1 MPLKPRL
8 SDSLVFNKNDFFITV
23 VRTLGLSLYAANGFG
38 FRTAYIVSIFALALT
53 WAMASLSAGKKLQ
66 LAFFG
71 ALLSVYSIWPETIQL
86 NSLLIFAAV
95 VAKDSKSCLAITLS
109 TILCE
114 AGYFG
119 LDYVA
124 PVLVSLVVAISLLP
138 KLSSFTIRGARGFA
152 GLYIL
157 LCIYNLIVPLQLSVP
172 EQQSFSYPYRI
183 GEALDKALGLEL
195 KKDGLYLIDSDYA
208 RPDIKP
214 STIYGEHDIDPYQG
228 NAITVDNY
236 TQPKRWKGRQ
246 YLSSENIRL
255 SLSKDGYHAL
265 NFGSELKLQGL
276 NVLSHQNWLNITPVA
291 VVDEGVLFFG
301 DSDAFVNRLVP
312 YQVNFLK
319 TLQYGTCYVKSVHML
334 LYLVIFLFLAIA
346 STLKRPLLF
355 FIPIILVIS
364 LNLMDKQRG
373 DIRLVSN
380 NRGWPHTVGMYGI
393 ARHSQDSG
401 FNYLF
406 GNEGTRILALD
417 QGMNGTL
424 RDQEEVVIMGSASK
438 LKHSRGFIY
447 TGETPMGTSSEIEDA
462 YRIFN
467 DSGDLIGVGTT
478 SLILNG
484 RDITV
489 ISTNSPTKLDSA
501 HLSLGK

>member
-1 MPLKPRL
+1 
-8 SDSLVFNKNDFFITV
+8 
-23 VRTLGLSLYAANGFG
+23 
-38 FRTAYIVSIFALALT
+38 
-53 WAMASLSAGKKLQ
+53 MASLNAGNKLQ

-71 ALLSVYSIWPETIQL
+71 ALLAIYSIWPETLQL
-86 NSLLIFAAV
+86 SSLLIFAAV
-95 VAKDSKSCLAITLS
+95 VANDSRSCLAITLS
-109 TILCE
+109 SILCG

-119 LDYVA
+119 LGYVA
-124 PVLVSLVVAISLLP
+124 IVLVSLVVAISLLP
-138 KLSSFTIRGARGFA
+138 KLSSLTIRGANAFA

-157 LCIYNLIVPLQLSVP
+157 LCIFNLIAPLKLSVP
-172 EQQSFSYPYRI
+172 GQQSFSYPYRI
-183 GEALDKALGLEL
+183 GEALDKTLDLEL
-195 KKDGLYLIDSDYA
+195 KKDGLYLIDRDHVRSD
-208 RPDIKP
+208 IEP
-214 STIYGEHDIDPYQG
+214 STIYSEHDIDTYEGVPF
-228 NAITVDNY
+228 AVDNY
-236 TQPKRWKGRQ
+236 TQPKRWKSQQ
-246 YLSSENIRL
+246 YLGSENIRL
-255 SLSKDGYHAL
+255 SLSKDGFHAL

-276 NVLSHQNWLNITPVA
+276 NVLSHQDWLNITPVA
-291 VVDEGVLFFG
+291 VVDDGVLFFG

-319 TLQYGTCYVKSVHML
+319 TLQYGTCYVKSIHLL
-334 LYLVIFLFLAIA
+334 LYFVIFLFLAMA

-364 LNLMDKQRG
+364 LNLMDEQRG

-417 QGMNGTL
+417 RGMNGTL
-424 RDQEEVVIMGSASK
+424 RDQEEVVIMGSSSK
-438 LKHSRGFIY
+438 LKHSKGFIY
-447 TGETPMGTSSEIEDA
+447 AGETPMGTSSEIEDA

-467 DSGDLIGVGTT
+467 DSGSLLGIGTT
-478 SLILNG
+478 SLTLNG

-489 ISTNSPTKLDSA
+489 ISTNSPTKLDPA
-501 HLSLGK
+501 HISLGK

>member
-1 MPLKPRL
+1 VL
-8 SDSLVFNKNDFFITV
+8 NKNQLIISV
-23 VRTLGLSLYAANGFG
+23 LRTLGLALYAANGFG
-38 FRTAYIVSIFALALT
+38 CRTAYIASIFAIALA
-53 WAMASLSAGKKLQ
+53 WVIGSLNDGNKLQ
-66 LAFFG
+66 LTFFG

-109 TILCE
+109 SILCE
-114 AGYFG
+114 TGYFG
-119 LDYVA
+119 LDYFA

-138 KLSSFTIRGARGFA
+138 KLSSLSIKGARGFA

-183 GEALDKALGLEL
+183 GEALNKALGQEL
-195 KKDGLYLIDSDYA
+195 KEDGLYLIDSDNT
-208 RPDIKP
+208 RSDIKP
-214 STIYGEHDIDPYQG
+214 STIYGEHDIDPYEG
-228 NAITVDNY
+228 NAFTVDNY

-276 NVLSHQNWLNITPVA
+276 NVLSHQNWFNITPVA

-319 TLQYGTCYVKSVHML
+319 TLQYGTCYAKSVHML
-334 LYLVIFLFLAIA
+334 LYLVILLLLAIA
-346 STLKRPLLF
+346 STLKRPMLF
-355 FIPIILVIS
+355 FIPILLVIS
-364 LNLMDKQRG
+364 LNLMDEQRG

-401 FNYLF
+401 LNYLF

-417 QGMNGTL
+417 RDMNGTL
-424 RDQEEVVIMGSASK
+424 RDKEDLVIMGSSSK
-438 LKHSRGFIY
+438 LKHSKGFIY
-447 TGETPMGTSSEIEDA
+447 AGKTPMGTSSEIADA

-478 SLILNG
+478 SLTLNG

>member
-1 MPLKPRL
+1 ML
-8 SDSLVFNKNDFFITV
+8 NKNQLIISV
-23 VRTLGLSLYAANGFG
+23 LRTLGLALYAANGFG
-38 FRTAYIVSIFALALT
+38 CRTAYIASIFAIALA
-53 WAMASLSAGKKLQ
+53 WVIASLNDGNKLQ
-66 LAFFG
+66 LTFFG

-95 VAKDSKSCLAITLS
+95 VAQDSRSCLAITLS
-109 TILCE
+109 SILCE
-114 AGYFG
+114 SGYFG
-119 LDYVA
+119 LDYVGLL
-124 PVLVSLVVAISLLP
+124 LVSLVVAISLLP
-138 KLSSFTIRGARGFA
+138 KLSSLSIKGARGFA

-183 GEALDKALGLEL
+183 GEALDKALGQEL
-195 KKDGLYLIDSDYA
+195 KEDGLYLIDSDHA
-208 RPDIKP
+208 KSDIKP
-214 STIYGEHDIDPYQG
+214 STIYGEHDIDPYEG
-228 NAITVDNY
+228 NAFTVDNY

-319 TLQYGTCYVKSVHML
+319 TLQYGTCYAKSVHML
-334 LYLVIFLFLAIA
+334 LYLVILLLLAIA
-346 STLKRPLLF
+346 STLKRPMLF
-355 FIPIILVIS
+355 FIPILLVIS
-364 LNLMDKQRG
+364 LNLMDEQRG

-401 FNYLF
+401 LNYLF

-417 QGMNGTL
+417 RDMNGTL
-424 RDQEEVVIMGSASK
+424 RDKEDLIIMGSSSK
-438 LKHSRGFIY
+438 LKHSKGFIY
-447 TGETPMGTSSEIEDA
+447 AGDTPMGTSSEIEDA

-478 SLILNG
+478 SLTLNG

>member
-1 MPLKPRL
+1 ML
-8 SDSLVFNKNDFFITV
+8 NKNQLIISV
-23 VRTLGLSLYAANGFG
+23 LRTLGLALYAANGFG
-38 FRTAYIVSIFALALT
+38 CCTAYIVSIFAIALA
-53 WAMASLSAGKKLQ
+53 WVIGSLNDGNKLQ
-66 LAFFG
+66 LTFFG

-95 VAKDSKSCLAITLS
+95 VAQDSRSCLAITLS
-109 TILCE
+109 SILCE
-114 AGYFG
+114 TGYFG

-124 PVLVSLVVAISLLP
+124 QVLVSLVVAISLLP
-138 KLSSFTIRGARGFA
+138 KLSSLSIKGARGFA

-183 GEALDKALGLEL
+183 GEALNKALGQEL
-195 KKDGLYLIDSDYA
+195 KEDGLYLIDSDHA
-208 RPDIKP
+208 KSDIKP
-214 STIYGEHDIDPYQG
+214 STIYGEHDIDPYEG
-228 NAITVDNY
+228 NAFTVDNY

-276 NVLSHQNWLNITPVA
+276 NVLSHQNWFNITPVA

-319 TLQYGTCYVKSVHML
+319 TLQYGTCYAKSVHML
-334 LYLVIFLFLAIA
+334 LYLVILLLLAIA
-346 STLKRPLLF
+346 SRLKRPMLF
-355 FIPIILVIS
+355 FIPILLVIS
-364 LNLMDKQRG
+364 LNLMDEQRG

-401 FNYLF
+401 LNYLF

-417 QGMNGTL
+417 RDMNGTL
-424 RDQEEVVIMGSASK
+424 RDKEDLVIMGSSSK
-438 LKHSRGFIY
+438 LKHSKGFIY
-447 TGETPMGTSSEIEDA
+447 AGETPMGTSSEIEDA

-478 SLILNG
+478 SLTLNG

>member
-1 MPLKPRL
+1 ML
-8 SDSLVFNKNDFFITV
+8 NKNQLIIAV
-23 VRTLGLSLYAANGFG
+23 LRTLGLALYAANGFG
-38 FRTAYIVSIFALALT
+38 CRTAYIVSIFAIALA
-53 WAMASLSAGKKLQ
+53 WVIGSLNDGNKLQ
-66 LAFFG
+66 LTFFG

-95 VAKDSKSCLAITLS
+95 VAQDSRSCLAITLS
-109 TILCE
+109 SILCE
-114 AGYFG
+114 TGYFG

-124 PVLVSLVVAISLLP
+124 QVLVSLVVAISLLP
-138 KLSSFTIRGARGFA
+138 KLSSLSIKGARGFA

-183 GEALDKALGLEL
+183 GEALNKALGQEL
-195 KKDGLYLIDSDYA
+195 KEDGLYLIDSDHA
-208 RPDIKP
+208 KSDIKP
-214 STIYGEHDIDPYQG
+214 STIYGEHDIDPYEG
-228 NAITVDNY
+228 NAFTVDNY

-276 NVLSHQNWLNITPVA
+276 NVLSHQNWFNITPVA

-319 TLQYGTCYVKSVHML
+319 TLQYGTCYAKSVHML
-334 LYLVIFLFLAIA
+334 LYLVILLLLAIA
-346 STLKRPLLF
+346 STLKRPMLF
-355 FIPIILVIS
+355 FIPILLVIS
-364 LNLMDKQRG
+364 LNLMDEQRG
-373 DIRLVSN
+373 DIRLVSD

-401 FNYLF
+401 LNYLF

-417 QGMNGTL
+417 RDMNGTL
-424 RDQEEVVIMGSASK
+424 RDKEDLVIMGSSSK
-438 LKHSRGFIY
+438 LKHSKGFIY
-447 TGETPMGTSSEIEDA
+447 AGKTPMGTSSEIADA

-478 SLILNG
+478 SLTLNG

>member
-1 MPLKPRL
+1 ML
-8 SDSLVFNKNDFFITV
+8 NKNQLIISV
-23 VRTLGLSLYAANGFG
+23 LRTLGLALYAANGFG
-38 FRTAYIVSIFALALT
+38 CRTAYIVSIFAIALA
-53 WAMASLSAGKKLQ
+53 WVIGSLNDGNKLQ
-66 LAFFG
+66 LTFFG

-95 VAKDSKSCLAITLS
+95 VAQDSRSCLAITLS
-109 TILCE
+109 SILCE
-114 AGYFG
+114 TGYFG

-124 PVLVSLVVAISLLP
+124 QVLVSLVVAISLLP
-138 KLSSFTIRGARGFA
+138 KLSSLSIKGARGFA

-183 GEALDKALGLEL
+183 GEALNKALGQEL
-195 KKDGLYLIDSDYA
+195 KEDGLYLIDSDHA
-208 RPDIKP
+208 KSDIKP
-214 STIYGEHDIDPYQG
+214 STIYGEHDIDPYEG
-228 NAITVDNY
+228 NAFTVDNY

-276 NVLSHQNWLNITPVA
+276 NVLSHQNWFNITPVA

-319 TLQYGTCYVKSVHML
+319 TLQYGTCYAKSVHML
-334 LYLVIFLFLAIA
+334 LYLVILLLLAIA
-346 STLKRPLLF
+346 SRLKRPMLF
-355 FIPIILVIS
+355 FIPILLVIS
-364 LNLMDKQRG
+364 LNLMDEQRG

-401 FNYLF
+401 LNYLF

-417 QGMNGTL
+417 RDMNGTL
-424 RDQEEVVIMGSASK
+424 RDKEDLVIMGSSSK
-438 LKHSRGFIY
+438 LKHSKGFIY
-447 TGETPMGTSSEIEDA
+447 AGETPMGTSSEIEDA

-478 SLILNG
+478 SLTLNG

>member
-1 MPLKPRL
+1 VL
-8 SDSLVFNKNDFFITV
+8 NKNQLIISV
-23 VRTLGLSLYAANGFG
+23 LRTLGLALYAANGFG
-38 FRTAYIVSIFALALT
+38 CRTAYIVSIFAIALA
-53 WAMASLSAGKKLQ
+53 WVIGSLNDGNKLQ
-66 LAFFG
+66 LTFFG

-95 VAKDSKSCLAITLS
+95 VAQDSRSCLAITLS
-109 TILCE
+109 SILCE
-114 AGYFG
+114 TGYFG

-124 PVLVSLVVAISLLP
+124 QVLVSLVVAISLLP
-138 KLSSFTIRGARGFA
+138 KLSSLSIKGARGFA

-183 GEALDKALGLEL
+183 GEALNKALGQEL
-195 KKDGLYLIDSDYA
+195 KEDGLYLIDSDHA
-208 RPDIKP
+208 KSDIKP
-214 STIYGEHDIDPYQG
+214 STIYGEHDIDPYEG
-228 NAITVDNY
+228 NAFTVDNY

-276 NVLSHQNWLNITPVA
+276 NVLSHQNWFNITPVA

-319 TLQYGTCYVKSVHML
+319 TLQYGTCYAKSVHML
-334 LYLVIFLFLAIA
+334 LYLVILLLLAIA
-346 STLKRPLLF
+346 SRLKRPMLF
-355 FIPIILVIS
+355 FIPILLVIS
-364 LNLMDKQRG
+364 LNLMDEQRG

-401 FNYLF
+401 LNYLF

-417 QGMNGTL
+417 RDMNGTL
-424 RDQEEVVIMGSASK
+424 RDKEDLVIMGSSSK
-438 LKHSRGFIY
+438 LKHSKGFIY
-447 TGETPMGTSSEIEDA
+447 AGETPMGTSSEIEDA

-478 SLILNG
+478 SLTLNG